1 MQNVVN
7 NASMFE
13 DGAPAGVTY
22 FKMKKLHYRYES
34 IEKIKKGSKRVH
46 ISQD

>member
-13 DGAPAGVTY
+13 GGAPAGVTY
-22 FKMKKLHYRYES
+22 FKTKKLHYKYDS
-34 IEKIKKGSKRVH
+34 IEKIKVGSKRIHV
-46 ISQD
+46 S